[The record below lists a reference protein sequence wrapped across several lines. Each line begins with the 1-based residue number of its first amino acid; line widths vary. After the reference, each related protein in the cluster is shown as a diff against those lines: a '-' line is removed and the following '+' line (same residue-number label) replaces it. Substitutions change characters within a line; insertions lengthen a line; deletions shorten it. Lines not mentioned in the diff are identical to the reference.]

1 VQHECLRRKDSS
13 PEGPLM
19 AREAKKASRFNWQLW
34 AGIGGLAVA
43 CVSSAWAGLKV
54 RQYALSDPQF
64 TFSRNTPDV
73 LTIEGL
79 KYTSKY
85 KVRRVF
91 AADYDRSI
99 FAIGLAERRRRLLAI
114 DWVEAASVS
123 RIWPDRLL
131 VRIRERKPVAFVFFR
146 SGVLLIDA
154 HGVLLDPPAQAQ
166 FTFPVL
172 SGIRE
177 SESEAQRA
185 ERVRAFQRVLQDMGY
200 LSKDVSEVDVT
211 DPENIRIVAQVEKT
225 AIELIMGDGNFAA
238 RYQNFLT
245 HFPEIRKRFP
255 AARVFD
261 LRLGDRI
268 TAKSKD
274 QG

>member
-1 VQHECLRRKDSS
+1 
-13 PEGPLM
+13 M
-19 AREAKKASRFNWQLW
+19 ARDVKKASPRVNWRL
-34 AGIGGLAVA
+34 AGGIFALAAA

-54 RQYALSDPQF
+54 RQYALTDQQF
-64 TFSRNTPDV
+64 KFSRSTPDV
-73 LTIEGL
+73 LALEGL

-91 AADYDRSI
+91 AGDYDQSI

-114 DWVEAASVS
+114 DWVEEASVS
-123 RIWPDRLL
+123 RIWPDRLV
-131 VRIRERKPVAFVFFR
+131 VRIRERHPVAFVFFR
-146 SGVLLIDA
+146 SGVFLIDA
-154 HGVLLDPPAQAQ
+154 HGVLLEPPAQAQ

-177 SESEAQRA
+177 SETEAQRG
-185 ERVRAFQRVLQDMGY
+185 ERVRAFQRVLQEMGP
-200 LSKDVSEVDVT
+200 LAKDVSEVDVT
-211 DPENIRIVAQVEKT
+211 DPDNIRIVAQVEKT
-225 AIELIMGDGNFAA
+225 AIELIMGDSNFAA

-255 AARVFD
+255 EARVFD